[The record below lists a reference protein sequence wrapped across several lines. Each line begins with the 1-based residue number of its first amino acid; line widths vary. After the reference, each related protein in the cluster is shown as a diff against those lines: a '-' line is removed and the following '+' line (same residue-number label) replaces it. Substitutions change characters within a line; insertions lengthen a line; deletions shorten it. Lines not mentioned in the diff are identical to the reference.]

1 VNADDSNGESCMQEH
16 WDEDHAM
23 DGALDEAQDQRPSAI
38 GSIPEVHG
46 HLLIHVKELTFEA
59 SL

>member
-1 VNADDSNGESCMQEH
+1 MQEH